1 MGIGAAFVMPA
12 TLSILT
18 EVFPAAERP
27 GAIAAWSAVAGVGIV
42 IGPVAG
48 GFLLAHFA
56 WGSVFWINIP
66 LVAVAIAAAL
76 AVVPDGRAQRLARSH
91 RRLDLVGAVMS
102 IAGLV
107 SLVDAVIE
115 APDRGWLSALTIGE
129 AAMAV
134 AFLVGF
140 VRWELHT
147 SQPMIDVRVFT
158 HRAFSVAAGSVTLI
172 FFALMGSL
180 FALTQYLQLVHGYST
195 LGAGLRAL
203 PFAAAM
209 LVVSPLSSRLAG
221 RLGLRV
227 VLPAGLVA
235 MAAGLVGLG
244 QAGPHTAYPALAVAV
259 TVMGAGMA
267 LVMAPAS
274 ESIMTV
280 LPADQLGVGS
290 AVNDTVRE
298 VGGALGV
305 AVIGSLVS
313 GAYRSHLH
321 LAAGVPAELARA
333 ARSSIAAGD
342 AVGSQIGGAGGGR
355 IVTSAGQAFT
365 TAMGIG
371 FDVAAG
377 VALVGAALVV
387 LFLAR
392 PGVGAGAGESSLLQ
406 AAGPGCR
413 ALLSVSTKAATSGS
427 VSRSRAETPAASR
440 VRFRSRPGTTAI
452 SSTGSTSAHTVPATP
467 SASKEPA

>member
-1 MGIGAAFVMPA
+1 
-12 TLSILT
+12 
-18 EVFPAAERP
+18 VFPAAERP

-66 LVAVAIAAAL
+66 LVAIAIIAAL
-76 AVVPDGRAQRLARSH
+76 AVVPGGGAQRLARNH
-91 RRLDLVGAVMS
+91 RRLDLVGAVVS

-115 APDRGWLSALTIGE
+115 APNRGWLSALTIGE
-129 AAMAV
+129 VAMAV

-147 SQPMIDVRVFT
+147 AQPMIDVRVFT
-158 HRAFSVAAGSVTLI
+158 HRAFSVAAGSVSLI

-209 LVVSPLSSRLAG
+209 LVVSPLSSSLAG
-221 RLGLRV
+221 RFGLRV

-259 TVMGAGMA
+259 TVMGSGMA

-321 LAAGVPAELARA
+321 LVAGVPAGLARA

-342 AVGSQIGGAGGGR
+342 AVGSHLGGAGGGR
-355 IVTSAGQAFT
+355 IVTSAGQAYA

-377 VALVGAALVV
+377 VALIGAALVIV
-387 LFLAR
+387 SLAR
-392 PGVGAGAGESSLLQ
+392 PGAAVDG
-406 AAGPGCR
+406 AAG
-413 ALLSVSTKAATSGS
+413 
-427 VSRSRAETPAASR
+427 
-440 VRFRSRPGTTAI
+440 
-452 SSTGSTSAHTVPATP
+452 
-467 SASKEPA
+467 